1 MCDSYLTTTESF
13 NAMTKEVRVAAPSF
27 SRLLID
33 ITSIWAS
40 HLASSWME
48 AGSATN
54 ALTRSKQPTLDALK
68 DTATT
73 LGAQKQAPGC
83 VIVHSDLDP
92 GGLMSVISSDSG
104 FRATGATWQCTYLAV
119 VGLPCAHVIAGA
131 NAISGPRVAHVAA
144 ASFVHKAHTQRAL
157 YEVYGVLGNQGL
169 PNPTTLQADSLQPPV
184 WVEESRRALEAQRD
198 AERAISR
205 GMECHAVC
213 RTSRPQ
219 LRL

>member
-1 MCDSYLTTTESF
+1 
-13 NAMTKEVRVAAPSF
+13 MTKEVRVAAPSF

-54 ALTRSKQPTLDALK
+54 ALTRSKQAKLDALK
-68 DTATT
+68 DTAAT
-73 LGAQKQAPGC
+73 LGAQKQAQGC

-92 GGLMSVISSDSG
+92 GGLMSVKFDLISSDSG
-104 FRATGATWQCTYLAV
+104 FRATGATCDCTYLAV

-157 YEVYGVLGNQGL
+157 YEVYGVLGHEGP
-169 PNPTTLQADSLQPPV
+169 PNPTTLKADNLQPPV

-219 LRL
+219 LWL

>member
-1 MCDSYLTTTESF
+1 MH
-13 NAMTKEVRVAAPSF
+13 APSANA
-27 SRLLID
+27 SRQRQWPCHSLQCARARTEVSGSSD
-33 ITSIWAS
+33 FTST
-40 HLASSWME
+40 
-48 AGSATN
+48 SAHH
-54 ALTRSKQPTLDALK
+54 
-68 DTATT
+68 TT
-73 LGAQKQAPGC
+73 LSYPKHRAGQRPGC

-92 GGLMSVISSDSG
+92 GDLMSVTFNLVSSDGG
-104 FRATGATWQCTYLAV
+104 FRATGATCQCTYLAV

-157 YEVYGVLGNQGL
+157 YEVYGVLGHEGP
-169 PNPTTLQADSLQPPV
+169 PNPTTLKADSLQPPV

-219 LRL
+219 LWL

>member
-48 AGSATN
+48 AGSTTN

-104 FRATGATWQCTYLAV
+104 FRATGATCQCTYLAV

-131 NAISGPRVAHVAA
+131 NAIS
-144 ASFVHKAHTQRAL
+144 
-157 YEVYGVLGNQGL
+157 VLRPG
-169 PNPTTLQADSLQPPV
+169 
-184 WVEESRRALEAQRD
+184 SRRTPKSDNAQ
-198 AERAISR
+198 SR
-205 GMECHAVC
+205 WPPAARVGGGIPACT
-213 RTSRPQ
+213 RSPT
-219 LRL
+219 